1 MITFKDK
8 EYQCAVELTISLI
21 GGKYKA
27 ILLWELS
34 ESTKRFN
41 ELRKRF
47 PEVTQKMLTQQLR
60 DLENDGLILRKVYPQ
75 VPPKVEYSLTDFGRT
90 LMPVIHAMNQWGY
103 DYFKNSSV
111 GKDNENQVS

>member
-1 MITFKDK
+1 MITFKDR
-8 EYQCAVELTISLI
+8 EYKCAVELTINLI

-27 ILLWELS
+27 LLLWELS

-60 DLENDGLILRKVYPQ
+60 DLENDGLILRHVYPQ
-75 VPPKVEYSLTDFGRT
+75 VPPKVEYSLTDFGRS
-90 LMPVIHAMNQWGY
+90 LMPVIHAMNQWGN
-103 DYFKNSSV
+103 DYIEKQIISP
-111 GKDNENQVS
+111 